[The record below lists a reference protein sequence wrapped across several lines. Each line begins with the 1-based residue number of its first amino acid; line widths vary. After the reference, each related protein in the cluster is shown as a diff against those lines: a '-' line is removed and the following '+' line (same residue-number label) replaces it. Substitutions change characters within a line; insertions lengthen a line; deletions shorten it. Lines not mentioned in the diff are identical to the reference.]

1 MTRTRKT
8 LIGIL
13 VILLLI
19 PVVLVVVIATLDW
32 NRFKPTINEKV
43 SAAIGRPFAINGD
56 LSVKWAR
63 DPEEGGWRGLV
74 PWPHVRAQDLTV
86 GNAPWAEAPTFA
98 KLNEASFRL
107 SPLPLIVRT
116 VRIRSIQLTGA
127 EVDLQRREDGEANWV
142 FKMPESGEPSPW
154 TMDIDAIGFDQG
166 RITYKDV
173 PLKADLEVLIDP
185 LGKPIPFAEIAGGP
199 TAVPGEKDGDG
210 KNAKDAKDAKESK
223 DAKDAKDTKES
234 KDAKDA
240 KRGENAADKP
250 AGKAPEKA
258 ADKTAAAS
266 DKATDKAGAE
276 APAKAS
282 GAKPADVRTADKTA
296 ATSAAKPGDKP
307 ADGATGNSADA
318 AGQPGDAKTTDAVA
332 EARKEQPPPDYLFGW
347 KVKGKYKDLAV
358 QGEGKIGG
366 LLALRD
372 GNVPFPVQADVS
384 AGSTKAAIIGTV
396 TDPLS
401 LGALDLRLKLAGNS
415 MANLYP
421 LTGVTLPDTPPYSTD
436 GHLTANLQDPQ
447 GPVFDYRNFNGKVGA
462 SDLHGDLR
470 FALQA
475 PRPKLTGKLTSRQ
488 LRMEDLGPL
497 IGVQSGAG
505 TTAKT
510 VRAEGEKAS
519 KQPADKALPVQEFR
533 TDRWRDMDANVALA
547 AGRIIHSSKLPLSDL
562 DTRVV
567 LQDGVLNVDP
577 LNFGMAGG
585 RLTSSVRLDGSKAP
599 MDGRAR
605 ISVRRLQLKQ
615 LFPEVESMQKT
626 LGQLQGD
633 ANLAGTGNSIA
644 ALLGTANGDVQLLV
658 NDGVISRSLMEIAG
672 LNVGNYVVNKLFGDD
687 EVKINCGAA
696 DLSMKSGLMKT
707 NLFVFDTENALVTVD
722 GTINFKNEQMDLDI
736 TPDSKGFRIFS
747 LRSPLYVRGT
757 FKDPKPGVHALPLAA
772 RGAGAVALGVVLTPA
787 AGLLALIAPSN
798 NDEGNQC
805 AELFARMK
813 QTPAKKPAPAKK

>member
-8 LIGIL
+8 LIGLL
-13 VILLLI
+13 VIVLLI

-32 NRFKPTINEKV
+32 NRFKPTINERV

-56 LSVKWAR
+56 LSVQWAR

-98 KLNEASFRL
+98 KLDEASFRL

-127 EVDLQRREDGEANWV
+127 SVDLQRREDGEANWV

-166 RITYKDV
+166 RITYQDV

-199 TAVPGEKDGDG
+199 TAVPGEKGS
-210 KNAKDAKDAKESK
+210 DAQED
-223 DAKDAKDTKES
+223 
-234 KDAKDA
+234 
-240 KRGENAADKP
+240 KRGEKAGNKPAPAKGEADKSSAQSDKASEKAAGKAAD
-250 AGKAPEKA
+250 KAPEKA
-258 ADKTAAAS
+258 SNKAPASAS
-266 DKATDKAGAE
+266 DKPTDKPVAAAPAQSNGAKTAE
-276 APAKAS
+276 AK
-282 GAKPADVRTADKTA
+282 TADKTA
-296 ATSAAKPGDKP
+296 SAPADAKSGGQP
-307 ADGATGNSADA
+307 ADGAAKTTGA
-318 AGQPGDAKTTDAVA
+318 AGQPGDGKTTDAVA

-372 GNVPFPVQADVS
+372 GKLPFPVQADVS
-384 AGSTKAAIIGTV
+384 AGSTKAAIVGTV

-401 LGALDLRLKLAGNS
+401 LGAVDLRLKLAGNS

-567 LQDGVLNVDP
+567 LQDGVLNIDP

-707 NLFVFDTENALVTVD
+707 NLFVFDTENALVSVD

-805 AELFARMK
+805 TELFARMK
-813 QTPAKKPAPAKK
+813 QAPGKKPAPAKK

>member
-8 LIGIL
+8 LIGLL
-13 VILLLI
+13 VIVLLI

-32 NRFKPTINEKV
+32 NRLKPTINERV

-56 LSVKWAR
+56 LSVRWAR

-98 KLNEASFRL
+98 KLDEASFRL

-127 EVDLQRREDGEANWV
+127 TVDLQRREDGEANWV

-166 RITYKDV
+166 RISYKDV

-199 TAVPGEKDGDG
+199 TAVPDEKSSDG
-210 KNAKDAKDAKESK
+210 KAD
-223 DAKDAKDTKES
+223 
-234 KDAKDA
+234 
-240 KRGENAADKP
+240 KRGGKAADKP
-250 AGKAPEKA
+250 APVKGEPDKPSEKA
-258 ADKTAAAS
+258 SEKADKAAAPASAPGNGAKQAEAKVADKTAS
-266 DKATDKAGAE
+266 
-276 APAKAS
+276 S
-282 GAKPADVRTADKTA
+282 PAD
-296 ATSAAKPGDKP
+296 AKPGDKP
-307 ADGATGNSADA
+307 ADGAAKTADS
-318 AGQPGDAKTTDAVA
+318 AGQPGDGKTSDAVA

-372 GNVPFPVQADVS
+372 GTLPFPVQADVS
-384 AGSTKAAIIGTV
+384 AGSTKAAIVGTV

-401 LGALDLRLKLAGNS
+401 LGAIDLRLKLAGNS

-421 LTGVTLPDTPPYSTD
+421 LTGVTLPDTPPYATD

-707 NLFVFDTENALVTVD
+707 NLFVFDTENALVSVD

-813 QTPAKKPAPAKK
+813 QAPGNKPAPAKK